1 MINRHFIF
9 ICLVCILIL
18 VLYFVSLENN
28 KEYFFIPKLT
38 KFHESMKEL
47 LPRKNNWENRKD
59 KEGVNIDIIDLK
71 LKELF
76 YNSGSYTDL
85 FTNFKLIVSD
95 IDNDKDE
102 TIYNVSFKLT
112 QKVIDEISQTLKLSS
127 DTNPFIMIYF
137 APNYYDENGNIRG
150 ETIDG
155 LNAWSD
161 GGKYFI
167 PKKFFNTNTIITL
180 EHIKKLPSN
189 KKGQVYFSEADTKK
203 TQISPWPEIIN
214 KDKYKD
220 FFTKTLQDFITKGK
234 EEFLIKPKFLFT
246 DLKLTITKIDFKAHE
261 KITYDVEFNLS
272 QFQIDKIKET
282 NKSKTNSNTT
292 IDIRW
297 APNYYKKTGDIW
309 KQRGE
314 VIDQT
319 IIDNIR
325 FEGKGESK
333 LVNMTELNTKKQ
345 IIIKNIKRDNG
356 EKNGLIDYL
365 VNDNSRYID
374 IVTKDLYPNYFT
386 VTLQKLINE
395 YKDTYSLLKNLNIQ
409 NNIINIFQTYSI
421 EIDRNY
427 NNIDDKYT
435 KIKFKIKQELKED
448 IKKAIKYHNSIAT
461 DMFDYNNYRVKLLY
475 NYRNSNTIDFVSNNF
490 TIKDIDRSFDYK
502 NNYTGEEIKEDIIKN
517 NLVYP
522 TEIKIVD
529 EKNPVDWN
537 IPYDL
542 DNKTT
547 HGHRKTT
554 NKHRSKYFKKIN
566 ITRMGYNTMD
576 IEVLISQDLMLA
588 LDNASRNSD
597 DGKGYDNNKITFDWK
612 DESKNK
618 DESVNIVKADTKITI
633 NDADDLK
640 KIGILKFKNIKTDT
654 KFNHIFIYKKSNH
667 EMWNFRIKYEN
678 DPELKNCLN
687 ILNISNI
694 QRTNIKT
701 KINTEFK
708 NIFTESFPET
718 IKYYQKTK
726 EYENSYFTI
735 QEVTCIYD
743 IENIEVF
750 RPSGSNSKR
759 DNNLKY
765 YPFKIILKPNEQ
777 LKKAIEQHTTP
788 QKDLIMKYNMGKPL
802 LIKVNS
808 EVILE
813 KPVIIRKDNYTF
825 YIKIDKILIQ
835 KTPNYINSINILLDN
850 YSGTYLHK
858 KWVTFQIVNGG
869 YNFINDKY
877 TKELFCSINKKICV
891 EINRVKY
898 PSNTK
903 FKDNEC
909 YYPCKGYPGC
919 LDTPSKICK

>member
-9 ICLVCILIL
+9 ICLICILIL

-28 KEYFFIPKLT
+28 KEYFGLFKFMARMESLGTPASKNWVASKTAGFVNYNIAITDLKFYDNDKKEITYLNYYLKQNKDKNNLPFCKFKIRVLFNPINLGGHIMSKFITNENDKPLNINSLLNISFKRNAPPSLATTLSIEDLYSNSYFEVDDKIHKEQYSYKEGTFKLNNNQSQHYILNHIFIYRNGIDYH
-38 KFHESMKEL
+38 KYGNHIIGGNEDKLSDNHYPRLNEL
-47 LPRKNNWENRKD
+47 LDKRFKEEYDKRDSLLEQLNIENN
-59 KEGVNIDIIDLK
+59 NIDI
-71 LKELF
+71 F
-76 YNSGSYTDL
+76 
-85 FTNFKLIVSD
+85 
-95 IDNDKDE
+95 
-102 TIYNVSFKLT
+102 
-112 QKVIDEISQTLKLSS
+112 
-127 DTNPFIMIYF
+127 
-137 APNYYDENGNIRG
+137 
-150 ETIDG
+150 
-155 LNAWSD
+155 
-161 GGKYFI
+161 
-167 PKKFFNTNTIITL
+167 
-180 EHIKKLPSN
+180 SN
-189 KKGQVYFSEADTKK
+189 
-203 TQISPWPEIIN
+203 
-214 KDKYKD
+214 
-220 FFTKTLQDFITKGK
+220 
-234 EEFLIKPKFLFT
+234 
-246 DLKLTITKIDFKAHE
+246 
-261 KITYDVEFNLS
+261 
-272 QFQIDKIKET
+272 
-282 NKSKTNSNTT
+282 
-292 IDIRW
+292 
-297 APNYYKKTGDIW
+297 
-309 KQRGE
+309 
-314 VIDQT
+314 
-319 IIDNIR
+319 
-325 FEGKGESK
+325 
-333 LVNMTELNTKKQ
+333 
-345 IIIKNIKRDNG
+345 
-356 EKNGLIDYL
+356 
-365 VNDNSRYID
+365 
-374 IVTKDLYPNYFT
+374 
-386 VTLQKLINE
+386 
-395 YKDTYSLLKNLNIQ
+395 
-409 NNIINIFQTYSI
+409 YSI

-427 NNIDDKYT
+427 TNLDDKYT
-435 KIKFKIKQELKED
+435 KIKFEIKQELKED
-448 IKKAIKYHNSIAT
+448 IKKAIKRHNSSAT

-522 TEIKIVD
+522 KEIKIVD

-542 DNKTT
+542 NNKKT

-554 NKHRSKYFKKIN
+554 NKHRSKYFKEIN

-588 LDNASRNSD
+588 LDTASRKSR
-597 DGKGYDNNKITFDWK
+597 DGNGYDNNKITFDWK
-612 DESKNK
+612 DDKSK
-618 DESVNIVKADTKITI
+618 NIVKADTKITI

-654 KFNHIFIYKKSNH
+654 KFNHIFIYKKSNYK
-667 EMWNFRIKYEN
+667 MWDFIIKYKN

-802 LIKVNS
+802 LIKFNS

-813 KPVIIRKDNYTF
+813 KPVIITKDNYTF

-909 YYPCKGYPGC
+909 YYPCKGYLGC